1 MSDAN
6 ETLKEQKSQLAARDS
21 ELDRINSKVEE
32 YTNNNAEL
40 KENINTLEEARS
52 ELRKKVHENE
62 LLVQKLE
69 REKHDLNAEV
79 EVKPISFQRHLFLIS
94 PRYLNHALVL
104 S

>member
-6 ETLKEQKSQLAARDS
+6 ERLKEQKSQLAARES
-21 ELDRINSKVEE
+21 ELDRINARVEE

-40 KENINTLEEARS
+40 KENICTLEETRS

-79 EVKPISFQRHLFLIS
+79 EVRLIFFFQS
-94 PRYLNHALVL
+94 PCF
-104 S
+104 